1 MSSKRLLFAACL
13 ALAGLQACR
22 TPTPVAP
29 DPHEGAPL
37 EAVARAGDEILIGGH
52 RFSTGRPVVLWF
64 EEGGYD
70 AYDTTLVAG
79 EEPDYADRETG
90 RRYEPGRR
98 TRGDTPRTLVRPGS
112 TDLAE
117 LARAIDQFVV
127 HYDVCGLSRTCFRVL
142 QEERGLSV
150 HFLLDI
156 DGTIYQTLD
165 VRETA
170 WHATRSNPRSVGV
183 EIAHIGAW
191 PPDRTAA
198 LDRWYGQDE
207 RGPFLQLPDSAGD
220 GGVRT
225 PGFLGRPARPER
237 ISGSIN
243 GRQVTQY
250 DFTDEQYESLAA
262 LIATLSR
269 ALPRI
274 EPQVPREPDGSVRTD
289 VLSEA
294 EWLAFSGV
302 LGHCHVQQN
311 KEDPGP
317 AFDWERLL
325 QALRRLRSSSPARG

>member
-1 MSSKRLLFAACL
+1 M
-13 ALAGLQACR
+13 
-22 TPTPVAP
+22 
-29 DPHEGAPL
+29 
-37 EAVARAGDEILIGGH
+37 
-52 RFSTGRPVVLWF
+52 LWF

-70 AYDTTLVAG
+70 AYDTTLVPG
-79 EEPDYADRETG
+79 SEPDYADSETG

-98 TRGDTPRTLVRPGS
+98 TRGEPSRQLVRPGS

-117 LARAIDQFVV
+117 LRRAIDQFVV

-183 EIAHIGAW
+183 EIAQIGAW
-191 PPDRTAA
+191 PPGRTAA
-198 LDRWYGQDE
+198 LERWYGQDE
-207 RGPFLQLPDSAGD
+207 LGPFLQLPSGAGD

-225 PGFLGRPARPER
+225 RGFVGRPARRER
-237 ISGSIN
+237 ITGSIN
-243 GRQVTQY
+243 HREVVQY
-250 DFTDEQYESLAA
+250 DFTEEQYESLAA
-262 LIATLSR
+262 LIATLAR

-274 EPQVPREPDGSVRTD
+274 EVAVPRDAAGRVRTE
-289 VLSEA
+289 VLEDA
-294 EWLAFSGV
+294 EWAAFSGI
-302 LGHCHVQQN
+302 LGHCHVQAN

-317 AFDWERLL
+317 AFDWDRLL
-325 QALRRLRSSSPARG
+325 QGVRARLQPGT